1 MQPSPEPLLP
11 LHHAASRNIILMKRW
26 LTPIALTLLI
36 ASSCGGSDPPQPVSG
51 VVEERIKAELEGRS
65 FRQFDPSVDAS
76 PRRGVVLSFFGQ
88 VRLWAQYSEGRRA
101 VNEWGIAAA
110 DYRIERGGDSS
121 EITIHLNEP
130 RATQE
135 FPTKCDDCIQTSGF
149 SISIRDIFESE
160 RISFKLNDHDA
171 ILPPPFP
178 VFESWT
184 KFREDEIIE

>member
-1 MQPSPEPLLP
+1 
-11 LHHAASRNIILMKRW
+11 MKRW
-26 LTPIALTLLI
+26 LAPTVLTLTLLI
-36 ASSCGGSDPPQPVSG
+36 ASSCGGSDTPQPISG
-51 VVEERIKAELEGRS
+51 VEAERIKTELEGRS

-76 PRRGVVLSFFGQ
+76 PRRGVVLSFSGD

-101 VNEWGIAAA
+101 VNEWEIAAA
-110 DYRIERGGDSS
+110 DYRIERDGDTS
-121 EITIHLNEP
+121 EITLHLNEP

-135 FPTKCDDCIQTSGF
+135 LPTKCDDCIQASGF

-160 RISFKLNDHDA
+160 RISFKLNDDDD